1 MKYIVCTDISKDGTL
16 TGPSFPLYEEIHANS
31 KINFVVSG
39 GVKDDEDV
47 YEVNKRDYY
56 ACVVGK
62 ACYEG
67 RINLKEVIENAG

>member
-1 MKYIVCTDISKDGTL
+1 MFLKSQF
-16 TGPSFPLYEEIHANS
+16 PSLQRAVNS

-56 ACVVGK
+56 ACIVGK
-62 ACYEG
+62 AYYEG